1 MDTIQSEE
9 KSPHVIVSTF
19 KEGVNPQDVEQ
30 ASGKITA
37 MIDEWNVQGNMI
49 WSGSFDDGKT
59 AMSVIECSKTEA
71 ESFFGK
77 YDGTC
82 NSFLSTYMYK
92 WDAMPILS
100 LLGHKDAV
108 ATPDITAQ

>member
-1 MDTIQSEE
+1 MADD
-9 KSPHVIVSTF
+9 KSPYVLVSIF
-19 KEGVNPQDVEQ
+19 KEDANKQDVEQ
-30 ASGKITA
+30 ATSKITT
-37 MIDEWNVQGNMI
+37 IVDEWNGQGNMI

-77 YDGTC
+77 YDDTC

-108 ATPDITAQ
+108 ATPDIAAQ

>member
-1 MDTIQSEE
+1 MADE
-9 KSPHVIVSTF
+9 KSPYVLVSIF
-19 KEGVNPQDVEQ
+19 KEDANKQDVEQ
-30 ASGKITA
+30 STNKISTI
-37 MIDEWNVQGNMI
+37 IDDWNGLGYMI
-49 WSGSFDDGKT
+49 WSGAFDDGKT

-82 NSFLSTYMYK
+82 TSFLSTYMYK

-108 ATPDITAQ
+108 ATPDIAAQ

>member
-1 MDTIQSEE
+1 MADD
-9 KSPHVIVSTF
+9 KSPYVLVSIF
-19 KEGVNPQDVEQ
+19 KEDANKQDVEQ
-30 ASGKITA
+30 STNKISTI
-37 MIDEWNVQGNMI
+37 IDEWNGQGNMI
-49 WSGSFDDGKT
+49 WSGSFDDGKP
-59 AMSVIECSKTEA
+59 AMSVIECSKTAA

-108 ATPDITAQ
+108 ATPDIAAQ

>member
-1 MDTIQSEE
+1 MADD
-9 KSPHVIVSTF
+9 KSPYVLVSIF
-19 KEGVNPQDVEQ
+19 KEDANKQDVEQ
-30 ASGKITA
+30 STNKISTI
-37 MIDEWNVQGNMI
+37 IDEWNGQGNMI
-49 WSGSFDDGKT
+49 WSGSFDVGKT

-108 ATPDITAQ
+108 ATPDIAAQ

>member
-1 MDTIQSEE
+1 MADD
-9 KSPHVIVSTF
+9 KSPYVLVSIF
-19 KEGVNPQDVEQ
+19 KEDANKQDVEQ
-30 ASGKITA
+30 STSKISTI
-37 MIDEWNVQGNMI
+37 IDEWNGQGNMI
-49 WSGSFDDGKT
+49 WSGSFDDGNT
-59 AMSVIECSKTEA
+59 AMSVIECIKTES

-108 ATPDITAQ
+108 ATPDIAAQ